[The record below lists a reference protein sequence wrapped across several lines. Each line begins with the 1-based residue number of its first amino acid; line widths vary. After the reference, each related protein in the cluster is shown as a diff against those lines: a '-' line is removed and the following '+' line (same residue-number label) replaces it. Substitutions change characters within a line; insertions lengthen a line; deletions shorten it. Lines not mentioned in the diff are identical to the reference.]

1 MRRMDPDFAEA
12 FNSEYPEAYGE
23 AIRDKRRGRIKS
35 DAAIAVHVP
44 VFPVFMSR
52 FTAGLL
58 VMLFLIGAFFLIS
71 QSSAARGMGIPSGGQ
86 VSHSSNSSDAREASV
101 FDTVE
106 DAIGSI
112 SDPKNDLGQK
122 LSPIGEAGNDLL
134 RAVMR

>member
-23 AIRDKRRGRIKS
+23 AIRDKRRGRMK

-71 QSSAARGMGIPSGGQ
+71 QSSAARGMGIPSGSQ
-86 VSHSSNSSDAREASV
+86 VFHSSTASKAGGTSV
-101 FDTVE
+101 FGTVE
-106 DAIGSI
+106 DAIGAV
-112 SDPKNDLGQK
+112 SDPNNDLGQK